1 MHQPSVVMLSVI
13 YAECPS
19 FVRYDE
25 CYAECRYAD
34 CPGAIFKCFE
44 RMCNNELC
52 IMDDYKTL

>member
-1 MHQPSVVMLSVI
+1 MLSVI
-13 YAECPS
+13 QAECPS

-25 CYAECRYAD
+25 CYYAECRYAD